1 MQGAKELFLR
11 MREEDF
17 KYLTPAQRNIFTYVE
32 VREAN
37 EYENN
42 KSDPNYLSLHKAKR
56 KATKEVQ
63 EYLFKKRHK

>member
-1 MQGAKELFLR
+1 MGASKEYFLI

-17 KYLTPAQRNIFTYVE
+17 NRLPPDLRASFLHVE

-37 EYENN
+37 EYEIH
-42 KSDPNYLSLHKAKR
+42 KSDPIYQTLYKKQKQAK
-56 KATKEVQ
+56 KELQ